1 MSRTARQLPHAARSR
16 GGFTLIELMAVVV
29 VIGLLAAVALPSFLD
44 SVRKGRRA
52 EAHAALAQLQQA
64 QERWRA
70 NNSTY
75 TGTLADLKLNL
86 DASAHTPGDYY
97 VVNIDSADGTGY
109 TATAN
114 AVSGSSQAGDTQCT
128 TMRVRLTGGNLQY
141 GGCSGCS
148 VPGGALA
155 DPNRCWSR

>member
-1 MSRTARQLPHAARSR
+1 MSQTTRQHPPRATSR

-44 SVRKGRRA
+44 SVRKGRRS
-52 EAHAALAQLQQA
+52 EAHAALAHLQQE

-70 NNSTY
+70 NHSTY
-75 TGTLADLKLNL
+75 TATLADLKLNL
-86 DASAHTPGDYY
+86 DASAHTPGGYY
-97 VVNIDSADGTGY
+97 AVNIDSADGSGY

-114 AVSGSSQAGDTQCT
+114 AVSGSSQAGDAQCT
-128 TMRVRLTGGNLQY
+128 TLRVRLAGGNLQY

-148 VPGGALA
+148 VPVDPLT